1 MNFKELEYI
10 SSAGLRVLLS
20 TAKQLEPSGGGI
32 RICTLNDVVREV
44 FDISGFVTILNLFAD
59 ETEALDGF

>member
-1 MNFKELEYI
+1 VNFKELEYI

-20 TAKQLEPSGGGI
+20 TAKHLEPSGGEI